1 MILGAAFRV
10 HTGLGPGLLESAY
23 LICLAFELREKGLFV
38 EVEKP
43 IPLIYKD
50 MELNCGYRLDMV
62 VEKSIVLEIKSVE
75 TLLPIH
81 TAQLLTYLKLS
92 GYHLGLLLNF
102 NVELLKHGIR
112 RVINGYRDP
121 QEKAL
126 CPLCTLW

>member
-112 RVINGYRDP
+112 RVVNGYRDP
-121 QEKAL
+121 
-126 CPLCTLW
+126 